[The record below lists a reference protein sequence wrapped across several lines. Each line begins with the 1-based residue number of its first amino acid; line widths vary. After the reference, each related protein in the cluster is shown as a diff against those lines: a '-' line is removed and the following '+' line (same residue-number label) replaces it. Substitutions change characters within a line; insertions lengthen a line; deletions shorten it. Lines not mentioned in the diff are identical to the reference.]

1 MATDQI
7 QRFSNQE
14 RFWHITGAV
23 TFIVLAVSGLGLYAR
38 EFAWLTVLTGGPY
51 LSKWVHFLAGLV
63 FALCQLMNFVE
74 WRRDCSEWTEADG
87 DWLRKS
93 GGYLWSSH
101 ADVPEQ
107 GRFNTGQKLMFW
119 STSLESLGL
128 FATGIVLWLPFAF
141 PKGIASLSLVL
152 HAFFGVTLIMLI
164 IIHVY
169 LATAANPGTFRA
181 MWTGRVSAGWAR
193 YHHARWWKEVSRP

>member
-23 TFIVLAVSGLGLYAR
+23 MFILLAVSGLGLYAR
-38 EFAWLTVLTGGPY
+38 EFAWLTALTGGPY

-63 FALCQLMNFVE
+63 FALCQVMNFVQ
-74 WRRDCSEWTEADG
+74 WRRDCSEWAETDG

-93 GGYLWSSH
+93 GGYLWSTH
-101 ADVPEQ
+101 ADVAEQ

-128 FATGIVLWLPFAF
+128 FATGIVLWVPFVF
-141 PKGIASLSLVL
+141 PRGIASLSLVL

-193 YHHARWWKEVSRP
+193 YHHARWFKEVSRP